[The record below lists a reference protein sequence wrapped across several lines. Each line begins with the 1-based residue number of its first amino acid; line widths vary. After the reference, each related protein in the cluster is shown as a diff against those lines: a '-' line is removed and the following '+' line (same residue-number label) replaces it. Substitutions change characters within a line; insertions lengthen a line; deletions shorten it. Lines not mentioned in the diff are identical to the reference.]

1 MSLHI
6 HIPQWTDT
14 IPTKYACL
22 KYGKN
27 YSPKISWTPVEG
39 TKAYALIL
47 QDLTAHNYIHWYIP
61 SIHHSL
67 TTIEEL
73 NNQIPLSI
81 QLNQLPT
88 FYQKNIDINL
98 KQGMNHTGSYGYFGP
113 CPPQETGKHQ
123 YVFYLFAL
131 NKDPFVSCLKN
142 QTKSIQLFKQKT
154 RDEFIE
160 FMKELGIDILSEE
173 SLSGYFDSSNIKVKK
188 NKKNLSLL

>member
-6 HIPQWTDT
+6 NIPQWTDP

-27 YSPKISWTPVEG
+27 ISPKISWRPIEG

-47 QDLTAHNYIHWYIP
+47 QDLSAHNYIHWYIP
-61 SIHHSL
+61 SIHPSL

-73 NNQIPLSI
+73 STPKDQFIT
-81 QLNQLPT
+81 LNQLPA
-88 FYQKNIDINL
+88 FYLKNIDIPL
-98 KQGMNHTGSYGYFGP
+98 KQGMNHTGTYGYFGP
-113 CPPQETGKHQ
+113 CPPPSTGKHQ

-154 RDEFIE
+154 RDEFIQY
-160 FMKELGIDILSEE
+160 MNELGIDIISEE
-173 SLSGYFDSSNIKVKK
+173 SVSGYFDSSHIKVKK
-188 NKKNLSLL
+188 NKNNLLSL